1 MKKILTLVLLLSVG
15 LLASSCRKEITQ
27 IVQPNKTVLFNLDK
41 WERNS
46 NTGIFYVTYSAPEID
61 SYFND
66 NGAVLVYF
74 SRGDN
79 GVYEQ
84 IPQTY
89 EGVSYSYT
97 HKAGSIEIDAEN
109 ADGTPLDPNDVPPTG
124 LIKVVFVDS
133 QP

>member
-46 NTGIFYVTYSAPEID
+46 STGIYFVTYSTPEID
-61 SYFND
+61 NYFND

-97 HKAGSIEIDAEN
+97 HKAGSIEIDAEDS
-109 ADGTPLDPNDVPPTG
+109 DGNPLTSAPPTG